1 MTKRVAKVLTLFVM
15 TVGVC
20 ASPLAA
26 GEAWAQGA
34 ARVAYI
40 DVQRILARSSA
51 GVAAR
56 EQLEK
61 DKAAMQKDVDGKRGE
76 VEKLRE
82 EIEKKGALLSAD
94 ARKEKQETLERK
106 VHDLRRIVDD
116 YRAELERKEQGLLQ
130 KGRQAERLSHD
141 RREARRRSDLRRS
154 RGGPHRRGHQ
164 GLRPG
169 SGEGKEVAGPWGTGE
184 DRTPWGNWRRRLG
197 RSWRETP
204 SW

>member
-106 VHDLRRIVDD
+106 VRDLRRIVDD

-130 KGRQAERLSHD
+130 KVLVDISGVVERVGKQKGFLMIVEK
-141 RREARRRSDLRRS
+141 RGAGVIYGAPEADLTD
-154 RGGPHRRGHQ
+154 
-164 GLRPG
+164 
-169 SGEGKEVAGPWGTGE
+169 EVIKAFDQE
-184 DRTPWGNWRRRLG
+184 AAKAKK
-197 RSWRETP
+197 
-204 SW
+204 